1 MDAVNKQALAHR
13 RAFWQATSAVGQR
26 FVPVEQDYFLE
37 SGYKIMPIS
46 QFVAHCARVDV
57 DGAAT
62 AADSSA
68 DGGLSAGGYLAQH
81 TLIDQVR
88 ALAKDVLT
96 PDIAVSTAA
105 CKHDCSRCAT
115 RLHTDGAVA
124 RPAARIPRCGSC
136 SLGRG
141 AR

>member
-1 MDAVNKQALAHR
+1 MEAVNKQALGHR

-81 TLIDQVR
+81 TLIDQIR

-96 PDIAVSTAA
+96 PDIAVN
-105 CKHDCSRCAT
+105 HDRVQA
-115 RLHTDGAVA
+115 RLL
-124 RPAARIPRCGSC
+124 
-136 SLGRG
+136 SLG
-141 AR
+141 